1 MDKNTKKFIGILN
14 TIDEIIEYLI
24 DNDIKDSEYLLDDL
38 KNAIEICNEFAL
50 SGYACSTDTTLRLSN
65 YYSELISFLC
75 RIKNCNEKLDGVYLL
90 DKINK
95 WSEYCIKLIMNKET
109 EYTASDNIYILN
121 TDEYPLPEEG
131 ENIYDSREKFSS
143 IARGPE
149 SPLVSILVIAYN
161 RIEKTKQCVESILKY
176 TKNISYELILV
187 DNGSDKDIFEYYES
201 IRFINKKIVRITKNL
216 QLSYA
221 ILKGT
226 EYCSGKYVALLGND
240 IVVTTNWLE
249 NIIRCFESDIK
260 IGMVCAMSSNISN
273 LQQADISFQ
282 SIEEMQEKAAR
293 YNASDPRKWHER
305 LRLITAGSVYKAECI
320 HISGNWDY
328 GFFHDFSDDDLTF
341 HIRRAGYKTILCK
354 DVFVHHDHVIGTE
367 KKQGEFERS
376 LAKGRENFRS
386 KYYGIDAWD
395 DVNNFELTMNSMI
408 KKPNNINKASI
419 LGVDVKCGTP
429 VLELKNNLRLHG
441 LFNTEISSLFRDGK
455 YVIDLSTICT
465 GSVIC
470 DSVNNISDYFA
481 DETFDYI
488 LIGEPVNIYENYEN
502 LIIRNMKMLKKGGQ
516 LLFKLSNSRNLMTF
530 LNIVNNG
537 NNYPEVQSKL
547 VKPND
552 IRNVVES
559 CNCKIEDIKYE
570 YFNVND
576 DSKVVIFNAIKN
588 TGLSNDIEATFD
600 ELLINNYVY
609 SIIK

>member
-1 MDKNTKKFIGILN
+1 MDKNTKKIIGILN
-14 TIDEIIEYLI
+14 TLDDIVGYLI
-24 DNDIKDSEYLLDDL
+24 NNGIKGNEYLLDDL

-50 SGYACSTDTTLRLSN
+50 SGFIYSTDTAFRLSD
-65 YYSELISFLC
+65 YFSDVIS
-75 RIKNCNEKLDGVYLL
+75 YLY
-90 DKINK
+90 KINNSNEELDAAYLENKIIK
-95 WSEYCIKLIMNKET
+95 WSEYCIKIIVNREA
-109 EYTASDNIYILN
+109 EYTAGDKIYILN
-121 TDEYPLPEEG
+121 TDDYPVPEEG

-149 SPLVSILVIAYN
+149 SPLVSILIISYN

-176 TKNISYELILV
+176 TKNINYELILV

-201 IRFINKKIVRITKNL
+201 IEFLNKKIIKITKNM

-226 EYCSGKYVALLGND
+226 EYCNGKYIALLGND

-293 YNASDPRKWHER
+293 YNVSDPRKWHER

-341 HIRRAGYKTILCK
+341 HIRRAGYKTVLCK

-367 KKQGEFERS
+367 KRQGEFEKS
-376 LAKGRENFRS
+376 LAKGRENFKS

-395 DVNNFELTMNSMI
+395 DVNNFELTMNSML
-408 KKPNNINKASI
+408 KKPKSINKAKI
-419 LGVDVKCGTP
+419 LGIDVKCGTP
-429 VLELKNNLRLHG
+429 VLELKNNLRSYG
-441 LFNTEISSLFRDGK
+441 LFDAEISSLFRDGK
-455 YVIDLSTICT
+455 YFVDLSTICT
-465 GSVIC
+465 GPVVC
-470 DSVNNISDYFA
+470 DSVNKISCYFA
-481 DETFDYI
+481 DGTFDYI
-488 LIGEPVNIYENYEN
+488 LIGEPINTYENYEN
-502 LIIRNMKMLKKGGQ
+502 IIFSTIKTLKPGGQ
-516 LLFKLSNSRNLMTF
+516 LLFKLSNNRNLMTF
-530 LNIVNNG
+530 LNIVNKG
-537 NNYPEVQSKL
+537 NNYQEVQSKL
-547 VKPND
+547 VRPSD
-552 IRNVVES
+552 IRSIVES
-559 CNCKIEDIKYE
+559 HECRIDNIKYE
-570 YFNVND
+570 YFNVSN
-576 DSKVVIFNAIKN
+576 DSKSTIYNAIKN
-588 TGLSNDIEATFD
+588 TGLSNNAEETFN
-600 ELLINNYVY
+600 ELLINNYIY

>member
-14 TIDEIIEYLI
+14 TIDEIVEYLM
-24 DNDIKDSEYLLDDL
+24 DNNIKGSEYLLDDL
-38 KNAIEICNEFAL
+38 NNAIEICNEFAL
-50 SGYACSTDTTLRLSN
+50 SVTTNSTDNISRLSN
-65 YYSELISFLC
+65 YYSDIMMFIS
-75 RIKNCNEKLDGVYLL
+75 RIKHYKEQLDRGCLE

-95 WSEYCIKLIMNKET
+95 WSDYCIKLIMNNES
-109 EYTASDNIYILN
+109 EYTESNKVYILN
-121 TDEYPLPEEG
+121 TDDYPLPEEG

-176 TKNISYELILV
+176 TKNINYELILV

-221 ILKGT
+221 VLKGT
-226 EYCSGKYVALLGND
+226 EYCSGKYIALLGND
-240 IVVTTNWLE
+240 IVVTANWLE

-282 SIEEMQEKAAR
+282 SIEEMQEKAAI
-293 YNASDPRKWHER
+293 YNVSDPRKWHER
-305 LRLITAGSVYKAECI
+305 LRLITAGAVYKAECI

-367 KKQGEFERS
+367 KRQGEFERS

-395 DVNNFELTMNSMI
+395 DVNNFELTMNSML
-408 KKPNNINKASI
+408 KKPKNINKAKI
-419 LGVDVKCGTP
+419 LGIDVKCGTP
-429 VLELKNNLRLHG
+429 VLELKNNLRSYG
-441 LFNTEISSLFRDGK
+441 LFNSEISSLFRDGK

-465 GSVIC
+465 GTVIC
-470 DSVNNISDYFA
+470 DSVNKISCYFE
-481 DETFDYI
+481 DGTFDYI
-488 LIGEPVNIYENYEN
+488 LIGEPINTYENYEN
-502 LIIRNMKMLKKGGQ
+502 LILSTVKTLKPGGQ
-516 LLFKLSNSRNLMTF
+516 LLFKLSNNRNLMTF
-530 LNIVNNG
+530 LNIVNKG

-547 VKPND
+547 VRPSD
-552 IRNVVES
+552 IRSIVES
-559 CNCKIEDIKYE
+559 NECKIDNIKYE
-570 YFNVND
+570 YFNVSN
-576 DSKVVIFNAIKN
+576 DSKSTIYNAIKN
-588 TGLSNDIEATFD
+588 TGLSNNAEETFN
-600 ELLINNYVY
+600 ELLINNYIY

>member
-14 TIDEIIEYLI
+14 TIDEIVEYLI
-24 DNDIKDSEYLLDDL
+24 DNDIEDSEYLLDDL
-38 KNAIEICNEFAL
+38 NNAIEICNEFAL
-50 SGYACSTDTTLRLSN
+50 SVITNSTDNISRLSN
-65 YYSELISFLC
+65 YYSDIMLFIS
-75 RIKNCNEKLDGVYLL
+75 RIKNYKEQWDIGCLE

-95 WSEYCIKLIMNKET
+95 WSEYCIELIMNNKS
-109 EYTASDNIYILN
+109 EYTGSNKVYILN
-121 TDEYPLPEEG
+121 TDDYPLPEEG

-176 TKNISYELILV
+176 TKNINYELILV

-221 ILKGT
+221 VLKGT
-226 EYCSGKYVALLGND
+226 EYCSGKYIALLGND
-240 IVVTTNWLE
+240 IVVTANWLE

-273 LQQADISFQ
+273 LQQTDISFQ
-282 SIEEMQEKAAR
+282 SIEEMQEKAAI
-293 YNASDPRKWHER
+293 YNVSDPRKWHER
-305 LRLITAGSVYKAECI
+305 LRLITAGAVYKAECI

-367 KKQGEFERS
+367 KRQGEFERS

-395 DVNNFELTMNSMI
+395 DVNNFELTMNSML
-408 KKPNNINKASI
+408 KKPKNINKAKI
-419 LGVDVKCGTP
+419 LGIDVKCGTP
-429 VLELKNNLRLHG
+429 VLELKNNLRSYG
-441 LFNTEISSLFRDGK
+441 LFNSEISSLFSDGK

-465 GSVIC
+465 GTVIC
-470 DSVNNISDYFA
+470 DSVNKISCYFE
-481 DETFDYI
+481 DGIFDYI
-488 LIGEPVNIYENYEN
+488 LIGEPINTYENHEN
-502 LIIRNMKMLKKGGQ
+502 LILSTIKTLKPGGQ